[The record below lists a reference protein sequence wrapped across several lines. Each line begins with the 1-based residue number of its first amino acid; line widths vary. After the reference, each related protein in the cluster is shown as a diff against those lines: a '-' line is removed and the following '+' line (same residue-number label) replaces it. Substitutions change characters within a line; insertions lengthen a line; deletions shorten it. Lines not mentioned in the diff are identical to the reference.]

1 MDRFNLKTFP
11 LEKKTVFLR
20 VDYNVPVKNSQII
33 DNSKIKS
40 SLPTI
45 KFLLEKKCKIVLAT
59 HFGRPDGK
67 VVPEF
72 KVDPLVKELQRLL
85 PKERIV
91 KLNDCIGK
99 DIKTEIVIGSYKK
112 IFFLEN
118 LRFYKEEEKNN
129 PAFAHSLAS
138 LAEVYVNDAFS
149 NSHRKHASMDA
160 ITHFLPAIA
169 GFQLEQEIHYL
180 NQALKPTQPA
190 IWILGGAKLDK
201 VKFIQQALKKAN
213 KVLIGGALAFPFLRA
228 KGIKVGNSK
237 LDQDSI
243 LLAKKLLS
251 KRSNQKKIILPLDFI
266 AAEKLAP
273 LTKSKIVD
281 YNQIQVNQIGLD
293 IGPKTIELFKKYLA
307 NAKTVVWNGPLG
319 YYEWAQF
326 AQGTKDIGR
335 FLDQINGIKIC
346 GGGETAD
353 AINKF
358 HLAHNFTHV
367 STGGGAALMYLSGEK
382 LPAITALEKNYK
394 KFRRKVKFPNQPK
407 KLGIF

>member
-1 MDRFNLKTFP
+1 MDRFTLKTFP
-11 LEKKTVFLR
+11 IEKKTVFLR
-20 VDYNVPVKNSQII
+20 VDYNVPVKDGQVT

-45 KFLLEKKCKIVLAT
+45 KFLLEKGCKIVLAT
-59 HFGRPDGK
+59 HFGRPEGK
-67 VVPEF
+67 IVPEL
-72 KVDPLVKELQRLL
+72 KVIPLVKELQRLL

-99 DIKTEIVIGSYKK
+99 EIKTEIVIGNYRK
-112 IFFLEN
+112 IFVLEN

-129 PAFAHSLAS
+129 PAFAHSLAN

-149 NSHRKHASMDA
+149 NSHRQHASMDA
-160 ITHFLPAIA
+160 VTHFLPSIA
-169 GFQLEQEIHYL
+169 GFQLEQELHYL
-180 NQALKPTQPA
+180 NQALKPKKPA
-190 IWILGGAKLDK
+190 VWILGGAKLDK
-201 VKFIQQALKKAN
+201 VKLIKQALNKAD

-237 LDQDSI
+237 VDQDSI
-243 LLAKKLLS
+243 LLAKKIIS
-251 KRSNQKKIILPLDFI
+251 KRSNRKKIILPLDFI

-273 LTKSKIVD
+273 QTKSKIVD
-281 YNQIQVNQIGLD
+281 YNQIQINQIGLD
-293 IGPKTIELFKKYLA
+293 IGPKTIELFKKYLI

-335 FLDQINGIKIC
+335 FLDQVDGIKVC
-346 GGGETAD
+346 GGGETAE
-353 AINKF
+353 AVNKF

-367 STGGGAALMYLSGEK
+367 STSGGAALTFLSGEK
-382 LPAITALEKNYK
+382 MPAIVALEKNYK
-394 KFRRKVKFPNQPK
+394 KFRK
-407 KLGIF
+407 KIKIPIAASWGY

>member
-20 VDYNVPVKNSQII
+20 VDYNVPVKNGQVT

-59 HFGRPDGK
+59 HLGRPEGK
-67 VVPEF
+67 IVPEF
-72 KVDPLVKELQRLL
+72 KIDPLVKELQRLL
-85 PKERIV
+85 PKEKIV

-99 DIKTEIVIGSYKK
+99 DIKTEIVIGNYKK
-112 IFFLEN
+112 IFVLEN
-118 LRFYKEEEKNN
+118 LRFYKEEELNN
-129 PAFAHSLAS
+129 PTFAHSLAS
-138 LAEVYVNDAFS
+138 LADVYVNDAFS

-201 VKFIQQALKKAN
+201 VKFIKQALKKAD

-237 LDQDSI
+237 VNPESI
-243 LLAKKLLS
+243 MLAKKLLR

-281 YNQIQVNQIGLD
+281 YNLIQVNQIGLD
-293 IGPKTIELFKKYLA
+293 IGPKTIEMFKKYLA
-307 NAKTVVWNGPLG
+307 TAKTVVWNGPLG

-326 AQGTKDIGR
+326 AQGTKNIGR
-335 FLDQINGIKIC
+335 FLDQVNSIKIC
-346 GGGETAD
+346 GGGETAE
-353 AINKF
+353 AVNKF
-358 HLAHNFTHV
+358 HLTHNFTHV
-367 STGGGAALMYLSGEK
+367 STGGGAALMFLSGEK
-382 LPAITALEKNYK
+382 LPAITAFEKNYK
-394 KFRRKVKFPNQPK
+394 KFRRKINFNHK
-407 KLGIF
+407 KLLGIF